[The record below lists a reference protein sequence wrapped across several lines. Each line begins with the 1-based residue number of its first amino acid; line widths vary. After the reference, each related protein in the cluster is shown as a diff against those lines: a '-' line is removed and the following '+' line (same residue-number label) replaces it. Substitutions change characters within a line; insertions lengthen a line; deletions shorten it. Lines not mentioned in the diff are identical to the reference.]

1 MYRERREER
10 HGSTMNVTK
19 PALAAAIAAGAIG
32 LAAAAGAGD
41 ALASTGSTSGAAND
55 LKSFFTG
62 IQRLL
67 FTLGVP
73 IATIG
78 VMIGGILYMFSQ
90 GNPSA
95 MERGK
100 MAIQGSLMG
109 LAVVVAAGILVN
121 FISDIAPSSPGA
133 ELRDRHEY
141 GAPPPD
147 APGAPAAQPGRAP
160 DGP

>member
-19 PALAAAIAAGAIG
+19 PALAAAIAVGAIG
-32 LAAAAGAGD
+32 LAAAAGGD
-41 ALASTGSTSGAAND
+41 ALASTGSTSSAAND
-55 LKSFFTG
+55 LTSFFNG

-67 FTLGVP
+67 FTIGLP

-78 VMIGGILYMFSQ
+78 VMIGGILYIFSQ

-109 LAVVVAAGILVN
+109 LAVVFVAGILVN
-121 FISDIAPSSPGA
+121 FVKDIAPSSPGA
-133 ELRDRHEY
+133 EPHLYMSE
-141 GAPPPD
+141 
-147 APGAPAAQPGRAP
+147 APAAPDARPDRAP
-160 DGP
+160 DRP